1 MTSVN
6 EVSKSQVIHV
16 DFKAEKRRKTPA
28 SPQQISHEPAYM
40 PAQVRPIRA
49 WDNFSLRNKML
60 DISGWWI
67 RLSVFLGLVALGY
80 SIWG

>member
-28 SPQQISHEPAYM
+28 SPQTISPEPSNF
-40 PAQVRPIRA
+40 PAQIRPIRA
-49 WDNFSLRNKML
+49 WDHFSLRNKML

-67 RLSVFLGLVALGY
+67 RLSIFIGLVALGY
-80 SIWG
+80 SIFR